1 MRTWGGA
8 RLIAAGILLSRIF
21 GLVRQ
26 KALAYFLGDGL
37 AADVL
42 TAAFRIPNFLQNL
55 FGEGVLSASFIPA
68 YSRLLAEGKR
78 EEAGRVAGAVLSLLA
93 LVTAVLVL
101 VGVVATPVL
110 VDVIAPG
117 FEGEGRALAIRLVR
131 LIFPGVGLLV
141 LSAWCLGVLNAHRR
155 FFLSYASPALAN
167 LVVIG
172 ALLLGASGRAPESVV
187 VLAAWASVA
196 GSAVQFLIQLP
207 SVLRLERGL
216 RFAPALG
223 SPVVRGVVSR
233 FATVVVGRG
242 VVQVSAFVDTAI
254 ASFIGVGAVATLG
267 YSQAISMLPVSL
279 FGMSVSAA
287 ELPAMSGAVGSES
300 EVAAA
305 IRARLDRGLARI
317 AFFVIP
323 SSAAFL
329 LIGDVLAAGLYRG
342 GAFTVESGLWVW
354 LALAGSGIGLVA
366 GTMGRLYSSASYAM
380 GDARTPLRCAIVRV
394 ALGAALG
401 GTAVLVV
408 LRLTSFDPRVAILG
422 LTGGSGIAAWVE
434 YQLLRRAIARRV
446 GATGVP
452 PRRLATL
459 WGLAL
464 VAGVLAF
471 GTRLPLQAE
480 GAHAVVQAAA
490 AVAVFGLVYL
500 GGARLLTVDD
510 ARRA

>member
-8 RLIAAGILLSRIF
+8 RLVAAGILLSRIF

-26 KALAYFLGDGL
+26 KALAYFLGDGV

-93 LVTAVLVL
+93 IVTAVLVL
-101 VGVVATPVL
+101 LGVLATPLL
-110 VDVIAPG
+110 VGVIAPG
-117 FEGEGRALAIRLVR
+117 FEGEARTLAIRLVR

-141 LSAWCLGVLNAHRR
+141 MSAWCLGVLNSHRR
-155 FFLSYASPALAN
+155 FFLSYASPALLN
-167 LVVIG
+167 LVVIV
-172 ALLLGASGRAPESVV
+172 ALLLGGAGRAPDEIA
-187 VLAAWASVA
+187 VLAAWASVG
-196 GSAVQFLIQLP
+196 GSVLQFAIQLP
-207 SVLRLERGL
+207 LVLRLEPGL
-216 RFAPALG
+216 RFAPALA

-233 FATVVVGRG
+233 FGTVVVGRG

-267 YSQAISMLPVSL
+267 YAQAISMLPISL

-287 ELPAMSGAVGSES
+287 ELPAMSGEVGDEAQ
-300 EVAAA
+300 VAAA
-305 IRARLDRGLARI
+305 IRTRLDRGLARI

-323 SSAAFL
+323 SAAAFL

-380 GDARTPLRCAIVRV
+380 GDARTPLRYAIARV
-394 ALGAALG
+394 LLGATLG
-401 GTAVLVV
+401 GAGVLLITRGTTA
-408 LRLTSFDPRVAILG
+408 DPRIAIFA

-434 YQLLRRAIARRV
+434 YLLLRRAIGRRV
-446 GATGVP
+446 GPTGVP
-452 PRRLATL
+452 ARRMATL
-459 WGLAL
+459 WALAV
-464 VAGVLAF
+464 VAGLLAF

-480 GAHAVVQAAA
+480 GFSAILQAIA
-490 AVAVFGLVYL
+490 AVAVFGAVYL
-500 GGARLLTVDD
+500 GGAKLLKVDD